1 MKIVSVS
8 IIVVVLIATGLFW
21 GCDSEKKTEILNTI
35 SDCLREEDEKEYTP
49 DIVSKQ
55 QRKERRRQNKN
66 WTPENQAKYPIEY
79 CQAQLEK
86 LDKHAAVLDTS
97 IHKLNMSISDCQ
109 RKITN
114 ASQRIEHL
122 KSFINM
128 AKIKYR
134 EAEAKNAFPID
145 LNGYMLSK
153 QQIQEKIVQATRQ
166 IPSLQNQLMSSK
178 NMAGILN
185 RKKAKL
191 IGEQERLVALREKV
205 QNTINDLQTKK
216 VIDGNQDITAV
227 LNSLNDSVDSLGIN
241 ANDPKLDDIM
251 TPSHASSIQTEF
263 DAIMVE

>member
-35 SDCLREEDEKEYTP
+35 SDYMREEDEKEYTP

-153 QQIQEKIVQATRQ
+153 QQIQEKSFRQ
-166 IPSLQNQLMSSK
+166 PGRSPLCRISL
-178 NMAGILN
+178 
-185 RKKAKL
+185 
-191 IGEQERLVALREKV
+191 
-205 QNTINDLQTKK
+205 
-216 VIDGNQDITAV
+216 
-227 LNSLNDSVDSLGIN
+227 
-241 ANDPKLDDIM
+241 
-251 TPSHASSIQTEF
+251 
-263 DAIMVE
+263 